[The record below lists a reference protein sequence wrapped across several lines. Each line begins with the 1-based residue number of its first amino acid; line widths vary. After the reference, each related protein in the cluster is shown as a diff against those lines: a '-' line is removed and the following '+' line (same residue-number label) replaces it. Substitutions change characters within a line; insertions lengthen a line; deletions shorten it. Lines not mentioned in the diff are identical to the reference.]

1 MRKRRLSKQL
11 FVVNDRLKQLEQEE
25 TQVSAELDYH
35 RALAD
40 DAVRDA
46 AVYESELHRNAADRA
61 LADVD
66 RFERALREVDYRRE
80 VLLSKRNRLLDRMAS
95 YMDSYEDLH

>member
-11 FVVNDRLKQLEQEE
+11 FVVNHRLLLLDQEE

-35 RALAD
+35 RHLAD

-46 AVYESELHRNAADRA
+46 AVYESSLHRDAADRA
-61 LADVD
+61 VADVD
-66 RFERALREVDYRRE
+66 RFERALDDIDRRRE
-80 VLLSKRNRLLDRMAS
+80 VLDSKRDRLLDRMN
-95 YMDSYEDLH
+95 SYEDLF

>member
-11 FVVNDRLKQLEQEE
+11 FVVNDRLMQLEQEE
-25 TQVSAELDYH
+25 TQVAAELDYH
-35 RALAD
+35 RHLAD

-66 RFERALREVDYRRE
+66 RFERALRDIDYRRE
-80 VLLSKRNRLLDRMAS
+80 GLMGRRDRLLDR
-95 YMDSYEDLH
+95 MDSYEDLY

>member
-11 FVVNDRLKQLEQEE
+11 FVVNDRLMRIEQEE
-25 TQVSAELDYH
+25 QQVSAELDYH

-66 RFERALREVDYRRE
+66 RFERALREIDYRRE
-80 VLLSKRNRLLDRMAS
+80 ALLSKQNRLLDRM
-95 YMDSYEDLH
+95 DSYEDLF

>member
-11 FVVNDRLKQLEQEE
+11 FVVNDRLLSLEQEE
-25 TQVSAELDYH
+25 AQVSAELDYH
-35 RALAD
+35 RSLAD

-66 RFERALREVDYRRE
+66 RFERSLEEIDHRRQ
-80 VLLSKRNRLLDRMAS
+80 VLHYKRDRLMERMNS
-95 YMDSYEDLH
+95 FEDLY

>member
-11 FVVNDRLKQLEQEE
+11 FVINDRLLFLEKEE
-25 TQVSAELDYH
+25 AQVSAELDYH
-35 RALAD
+35 RSLAD

-46 AVYESELHRNAADRA
+46 AVYESELHRNSADRA

-66 RFERALREVDYRRE
+66 RFERSLDEIDHRRE
-80 VLLSKRNRLLDRMAS
+80 ILLYKRDRLMER
-95 YMDSYEDLH
+95 MDSYEDLY

>member
-1 MRKRRLSKQL
+1 MRKRRLSKQI
-11 FVVNDRLKQLEQEE
+11 FIVNDQLLRLRQEGD
-25 TQVSAELDYH
+25 QVSAELDYH

-46 AVYESELHRNAADRA
+46 AVYESSLHRDAADRA

-66 RFERALREVDYRRE
+66 RFERALRNIDYRGE
-80 VLLSKRNRLLDRMAS
+80 ALLAKRDRLLDRMN
-95 YMDSYEDLH
+95 SYEDLY